1 MKPLRGW
8 LLLVLCC
15 GVALPTSSAATL
27 LQVDAARSHVE
38 FGVHVLWFGKVIG
51 VLDKLSGHVHA
62 LGAGRVQVDL
72 RVDTRALRM
81 QSRDYQRFASGPEF
95 FDSAQYPRIDFRSAP
110 FALATL
116 VSGGTV
122 DGAVTLRGITRNVV
136 FTVLPQPC
144 AALAALQDADAPADS
159 GSSMRAATSGGGAA
173 AVTSAFA
180 ANATMAVAPA
190 VPDSIAAP
198 AVATSMAA
206 DADAAAAA
214 AAVPRDSCRVL
225 ARGDIRRSDFG
236 MRGHRFTVADRIELG
251 LVLRL
256 RRVHAALRDAATARG
271 ASVLSPAAPAS
282 VANPAAVSSAT
293 PPLR

>member
-51 VLDKLSGHVHA
+51 VLGKLSGRVHA

-81 QSRDYQRFASGPEF
+81 QSRDYQHFASGPEF

-116 VSGGTV
+116 ASGGTV

-159 GSSMRAATSGGGAA
+159 GSSMRAATSASGAA
-173 AVTSAFA
+173 AATSALA
-180 ANATMAVAPA
+180 ANAAMAVAPA
-190 VPDSIAAP
+190 VPGSIAVPTA
-198 AVATSMAA
+198 ATSTAA
-206 DADAAAAA
+206 DA

-225 ARGDIRRSDFG
+225 ARGNIRRSDFG

-251 LVLRL
+251 LVLWL
-256 RRVHAALRDAATARG
+256 RRVDAAHDAAPARG
-271 ASVLSPAAPAS
+271 ASVLSPAAAAS
-282 VANPAAVSSAT
+282 VANPAAVSSST
-293 PPLR
+293 PPPR

>member
-51 VLDKLSGHVHA
+51 VLDKLSGRVHA

-144 AALAALQDADAPADS
+144 AALAALQDVDGPADS
-159 GSSMRAATSGGGAA
+159 GGSMRAATSASGAA
-173 AVTSAFA
+173 AATSALAVDA
-180 ANATMAVAPA
+180 AMAVAPA
-190 VPDSIAAP
+190 VSGSIVVPAA
-198 AVATSMAA
+198 ATSTAA
-206 DADAAAAA
+206 DAAA

-225 ARGDIRRSDFG
+225 ARGNIRRSDFG

-251 LVLRL
+251 LVLWL
-256 RRVHAALRDAATARG
+256 RRVDAAHDAAPARG
-271 ASVLSPAAPAS
+271 ASVLSPAAAAS
-282 VANPAAVSSAT
+282 VANPAAVSSST
-293 PPLR
+293 PPPR

>member
-38 FGVHVLWFGKVIG
+38 FGVHVLWFGKIVG
-51 VLDKLSGHVHA
+51 VLDKLSGRVHA

-159 GSSMRAATSGGGAA
+159 GSSMRAATSVSGAA
-173 AVTSAFA
+173 AATSGFA
-180 ANATMAVAPA
+180 VNAAMAVAPA
-190 VPDSIAAP
+190 VPGSIVVPAA
-198 AVATSMAA
+198 ATSTAA
-206 DADAAAAA
+206 DAAV

-225 ARGDIRRSDFG
+225 ARGNIRRSDFG

-251 LVLRL
+251 LVLWL
-256 RRVHAALRDAATARG
+256 RRVDAAHDAAPARG
-271 ASVLSPAAPAS
+271 ASVLSPAAAAS
-282 VANPAAVSSAT
+282 VASPAAAASST

>member
-51 VLDKLSGHVHA
+51 VLDKLSGRVHA

-110 FALATL
+110 FALATIA
-116 VSGGTV
+116 SGGTV

-159 GSSMRAATSGGGAA
+159 GSSMHAATSTSGAA
-173 AVTSAFA
+173 AATSALA
-180 ANATMAVAPA
+180 ANVAMAVAPA
-190 VPDSIAAP
+190 VPGSIAVP
-198 AVATSMAA
+198 AAATSTAA
-206 DADAAAAA
+206 DAAVAVAD
-214 AAVPRDSCRVL
+214 VPRDSCRVL
-225 ARGDIRRSDFG
+225 ARGNIRRSDFG

-251 LVLRL
+251 LVLWL
-256 RRVHAALRDAATARG
+256 RRVEATHDAAPARG
-271 ASVLSPAAPAS
+271 ASMLSPAAAS
-282 VANPAAVSSAT
+282 SST
-293 PPLR
+293 PPPR

>member
-15 GVALPTSSAATL
+15 GVALPTSSAAAL

-38 FGVHVLWFGKVIG
+38 FGVRVLWFGKVIG
-51 VLDKLSGHVHA
+51 VLDKLSGRVHA

-72 RVDTRALRM
+72 RVDARALRM

-159 GSSMRAATSGGGAA
+159 GSSMRSATSGGGAA
-173 AVTSAFA
+173 AATSAA
-180 ANATMAVAPA
+180 SAVMAVAPA
-190 VPDSIAAP
+190 VPGSIAVP
-198 AVATSMAA
+198 AVATSTAA
-206 DADAAAAA
+206 DAAA

-225 ARGDIRRSDFG
+225 ARGNIRRSDFG
-236 MRGHRFTVADRIELG
+236 MRGHSFTIADRIELG

-256 RRVHAALRDAATARG
+256 RRVDVTHDAARARG
-271 ASVLSPAAPAS
+271 ASVLSPAAAAS
-282 VANPAAVSSAT
+282 VANPAAVSSST
-293 PPLR
+293 PPPR

>member
-15 GVALPTSSAATL
+15 GVALQTSSAATL

-51 VLDKLSGHVHA
+51 VLDKLSGRVHA

-159 GSSMRAATSGGGAA
+159 GSSMRAATSASGAA
-173 AVTSAFA
+173 AATSAFA

-190 VPDSIAAP
+190 VPDSIAVP

-206 DADAAAAA
+206 DAAA

-225 ARGDIRRSDFG
+225 ARGNIRRSDFG

-251 LVLRL
+251 LVLWL
-256 RRVHAALRDAATARG
+256 RRVDAAHDAATARG
-271 ASVLSPAAPAS
+271 ASVLSPAAAAS
-282 VANPAAVSSAT
+282 VVNPARASST
-293 PPLR
+293 SPPRG

>member
-51 VLDKLSGHVHA
+51 VLDKLSGRVHA

-81 QSRDYQRFASGPEF
+81 QSRDYQHFASGPEF

-110 FALATL
+110 FALATIA
-116 VSGGTV
+116 SGGTV

-159 GSSMRAATSGGGAA
+159 GSSMRAATSVSGAA
-173 AVTSAFA
+173 AATSGFA
-180 ANATMAVAPA
+180 VNAAMAVAPA
-190 VPDSIAAP
+190 VPGSIVVPAA
-198 AVATSMAA
+198 ATSTA
-206 DADAAAAA
+206 ADAAAAD
-214 AAVPRDSCRVL
+214 VPRDSCRVL
-225 ARGDIRRSDFG
+225 ARGNIRRSDFG
-236 MRGHRFTVADRIELG
+236 MRGHRFTVADRIEMG
-251 LVLRL
+251 LVLWL
-256 RRVHAALRDAATARG
+256 RRVDASHDAASARG
-271 ASVLSPAAPAS
+271 ASVLSPAAAAS
-282 VANPAAVSSAT
+282 VANPAAVSSST
-293 PPLR
+293 PPPR

>member
-51 VLDKLSGHVHA
+51 VLDKLSGRVHA

-159 GSSMRAATSGGGAA
+159 GSSMRAATSVSGAA
-173 AVTSAFA
+173 AATSGFA
-180 ANATMAVAPA
+180 VNAAMAVAPA
-190 VPDSIAAP
+190 VPGSIAVPTA
-198 AVATSMAA
+198 ATSTAA
-206 DADAAAAA
+206 DAAV

-225 ARGDIRRSDFG
+225 ARGNIRRSDFG

-251 LVLRL
+251 LVLWL
-256 RRVHAALRDAATARG
+256 RRVDAAHDAAPARG
-271 ASVLSPAAPAS
+271 ASVLSPAAAAS
-282 VANPAAVSSAT
+282 VANPAAVSSST
-293 PPLR
+293 PPPR

>member
-51 VLDKLSGHVHA
+51 VLDKLSGRVHA

-144 AALAALQDADAPADS
+144 AALAALQDADAPPDS
-159 GSSMRAATSGGGAA
+159 GSSMRAATSASGAA
-173 AVTSAFA
+173 AATSALA
-180 ANATMAVAPA
+180 ANAAMAVAPA
-190 VPDSIAAP
+190 VFGSIVVPAA
-198 AVATSMAA
+198 ATSTAA
-206 DADAAAAA
+206 DAAV

-225 ARGDIRRSDFG
+225 ARGNIRRSDFG

-251 LVLRL
+251 LVLWL
-256 RRVHAALRDAATARG
+256 RRVDAAHDAASARG
-271 ASVLSPAAPAS
+271 ASVLSPAAAAS
-282 VANPAAVSSAT
+282 VANPAAVSSST
-293 PPLR
+293 PPPR

>member
-38 FGVHVLWFGKVIG
+38 FGVHVLWFGKIVG
-51 VLDKLSGHVHA
+51 VLDKLSGRVHA

-144 AALAALQDADAPADS
+144 AALAALQDADAPPDS
-159 GSSMRAATSGGGAA
+159 GGSMRAATSASGAA
-173 AVTSAFA
+173 AATSALA
-180 ANATMAVAPA
+180 ANAAMAVAPA
-190 VPDSIAAP
+190 VSGSIVVPAA
-198 AVATSMAA
+198 ATSTAA
-206 DADAAAAA
+206 DAAV

-225 ARGDIRRSDFG
+225 ARGNIRRSNFG

-251 LVLRL
+251 LVLWL
-256 RRVHAALRDAATARG
+256 RRVDAAHDAAPARG
-271 ASVLSPAAPAS
+271 ASVLSPAAAAS
-282 VANPAAVSSAT
+282 VASPAAVSSST
-293 PPLR
+293 PPPR

>member
-51 VLDKLSGHVHA
+51 VLDKLSGRVHA

-144 AALAALQDADAPADS
+144 AALAALQDADAPAES
-159 GSSMRAATSGGGAA
+159 GSSMRAATSASGAA
-173 AVTSAFA
+173 AATSALA
-180 ANATMAVAPA
+180 ANAAMAVAPA
-190 VPDSIAAP
+190 VPGSIAVP
-198 AVATSMAA
+198 AAATSTA
-206 DADAAAAA
+206 ADAAAADI
-214 AAVPRDSCRVL
+214 PRDSCRVL
-225 ARGDIRRSDFG
+225 ARGNIRRSDFG
-236 MRGHRFTVADRIELG
+236 MHGHRFTVADRIELG
-251 LVLRL
+251 LVLWL
-256 RRVHAALRDAATARG
+256 RRVDAAHDAAPARG
-271 ASVLSPAAPAS
+271 ASVLSPAAAAS
-282 VANPAAVSSAT
+282 VASPAAVSSAT
-293 PPLR
+293 PPSR

>member
-51 VLDKLSGHVHA
+51 VLDKLSGRVHA

-144 AALAALQDADAPADS
+144 AALAALQDADAPAES
-159 GSSMRAATSGGGAA
+159 GSSMRAATSASGAA
-173 AVTSAFA
+173 AATSALA
-180 ANATMAVAPA
+180 ANAAMAVAPA
-190 VPDSIAAP
+190 VSGSIVVPAA
-198 AVATSMAA
+198 ATSTAA
-206 DADAAAAA
+206 DAAV

-225 ARGDIRRSDFG
+225 ARGNIRRSDFG

-251 LVLRL
+251 LVLWL
-256 RRVHAALRDAATARG
+256 RRVDAAHDAAPARG
-271 ASVLSPAAPAS
+271 ASVLSPAAAAS
-282 VANPAAVSSAT
+282 VANPAAVSSST
-293 PPLR
+293 PPPR

>member
-27 LQVDAARSHVE
+27 LQVDAARSHIE

-51 VLDKLSGHVHA
+51 VLDKLSGRVHA

-144 AALAALQDADAPADS
+144 AALAALQDADAPPDS
-159 GSSMRAATSGGGAA
+159 GSSMRAATSASGAA
-173 AVTSAFA
+173 AATSALA
-180 ANATMAVAPA
+180 ANAAMAVAPA
-190 VPDSIAAP
+190 VSGSIVVPAA
-198 AVATSMAA
+198 ATSTAA
-206 DADAAAAA
+206 DAAV

-225 ARGDIRRSDFG
+225 ARGNIRRSDFG

-251 LVLRL
+251 LVLWL
-256 RRVHAALRDAATARG
+256 RRVDAAHDAARARG
-271 ASVLSPAAPAS
+271 ASVLSPAAAAS
-282 VANPAAVSSAT
+282 VANPAAVSSST
-293 PPLR
+293 PPPR

>member
-27 LQVDAARSHVE
+27 LQVDAARSHIE

-51 VLDKLSGHVHA
+51 VLDKLSGRVHA

-144 AALAALQDADAPADS
+144 AALAALQDADAPAES
-159 GSSMRAATSGGGAA
+159 GSSMRAATSASGAA
-173 AVTSAFA
+173 AATSALA
-180 ANATMAVAPA
+180 ANVAMAIAPA
-190 VPDSIAAP
+190 VSGSIVVPAA
-198 AVATSMAA
+198 ATSTAA
-206 DADAAAAA
+206 DAAV

-225 ARGDIRRSDFG
+225 ARGNIRRSDFG

-251 LVLRL
+251 LVLWL
-256 RRVHAALRDAATARG
+256 RRVDAAHDAAPARG
-271 ASVLSPAAPAS
+271 ASVLSPAAAAS
-282 VANPAAVSSAT
+282 VANPAAVSSST
-293 PPLR
+293 PPPR

>member
-15 GVALPTSSAATL
+15 GVALQTSSAATL

-51 VLDKLSGHVHA
+51 VLDKLSGRVHA

-159 GSSMRAATSGGGAA
+159 GSSMRAATSASGAA
-173 AVTSAFA
+173 AATSAFA

-190 VPDSIAAP
+190 VPDSIAVP

-206 DADAAAAA
+206 DAAA

-225 ARGDIRRSDFG
+225 ARGNIRRSDFG

-251 LVLRL
+251 LVLVLWL
-256 RRVHAALRDAATARG
+256 RRVDAAHDAATARG
-271 ASVLSPAAPAS
+271 ASVLSSAAAAS
-282 VANPAAVSSAT
+282 VANPARASST
-293 PPLR
+293 SPPRG

>member
-27 LQVDAARSHVE
+27 LQVDAARSHIE

-51 VLDKLSGHVHA
+51 VLDKLSGRVHA

-144 AALAALQDADAPADS
+144 AALAALQDADAPPDS
-159 GSSMRAATSGGGAA
+159 GSSMRAATSASGAA
-173 AVTSAFA
+173 AATSALA
-180 ANATMAVAPA
+180 ANAAMAVAPA
-190 VPDSIAAP
+190 VSGSIVVPAA
-198 AVATSMAA
+198 ATSTAA
-206 DADAAAAA
+206 DAAV

-225 ARGDIRRSDFG
+225 ARGNIRRSDFG

-251 LVLRL
+251 LVLWL
-256 RRVHAALRDAATARG
+256 RRVDAAHDAAPARG
-271 ASVLSPAAPAS
+271 ASVLSPAAAAS
-282 VANPAAVSSAT
+282 VANPAAVSSST
-293 PPLR
+293 PPPR

>member
-27 LQVDAARSHVE
+27 LQVDAARSHIE

-51 VLDKLSGHVHA
+51 VLDKLSGRVHA

-144 AALAALQDADAPADS
+144 AALAALQDADAPPDS
-159 GSSMRAATSGGGAA
+159 GSSMRAATSASGAA
-173 AVTSAFA
+173 AATSALA
-180 ANATMAVAPA
+180 ANVAMAIAPA
-190 VPDSIAAP
+190 VSGSIVVPAA
-198 AVATSMAA
+198 ATSTAA
-206 DADAAAAA
+206 DAAV

-225 ARGDIRRSDFG
+225 ARGNIRRSDFG

-251 LVLRL
+251 LVLWL
-256 RRVHAALRDAATARG
+256 RRVDAAHDAAPARG
-271 ASVLSPAAPAS
+271 ASVLSPAAAAS
-282 VANPAAVSSAT
+282 VANPAAVSSST
-293 PPLR
+293 PPPR

>member
-51 VLDKLSGHVHA
+51 VLDKLSGRVHA

-159 GSSMRAATSGGGAA
+159 GGSMRAATSASGAA
-173 AVTSAFA
+173 AATSALA
-180 ANATMAVAPA
+180 ANAAMAVAPA
-190 VPDSIAAP
+190 VPGSIVVPAA
-198 AVATSMAA
+198 ATSTA
-206 DADAAAAA
+206 ADAAAAD
-214 AAVPRDSCRVL
+214 VPRDSCRVL
-225 ARGDIRRSDFG
+225 ARGNIRRSDFG

-251 LVLRL
+251 LVLWL
-256 RRVHAALRDAATARG
+256 RRVDAAHDAAPARG
-271 ASVLSPAAPAS
+271 ASVLSPAAAAS
-282 VANPAAVSSAT
+282 VANPAAVSSST
-293 PPLR
+293 PPPR

>member
-15 GVALPTSSAATL
+15 GVALQTSSAATL

-51 VLDKLSGHVHA
+51 VLDKLSGRVHA

-122 DGAVTLRGITRNVV
+122 DGAVTLRGITLNVV

-159 GSSMRAATSGGGAA
+159 GSSMRAATSASGAA
-173 AVTSAFA
+173 AATSAFA

-190 VPDSIAAP
+190 VPDSIAVP

-206 DADAAAAA
+206 DAAA

-225 ARGDIRRSDFG
+225 ARGNIRRSDFG

-251 LVLRL
+251 LVLWL
-256 RRVHAALRDAATARG
+256 RRADAVPRDAATARG
-271 ASVLSPAAPAS
+271 ASVLSPAAAAS
-282 VANPAAVSSAT
+282 VANPARASST
-293 PPLR
+293 SPPRG

>member
-15 GVALPTSSAATL
+15 GVALQTSSAATL

-51 VLDKLSGHVHA
+51 VLDKLSGRVHA

-159 GSSMRAATSGGGAA
+159 GSSMRAATSASGAA
-173 AVTSAFA
+173 AATSAFA

-190 VPDSIAAP
+190 VPDSIAVP

-206 DADAAAAA
+206 DAAA

-225 ARGDIRRSDFG
+225 ARGNIRRSDFG

-251 LVLRL
+251 LVLWL
-256 RRVHAALRDAATARG
+256 RRADAVPRDAATARG
-271 ASVLSPAAPAS
+271 ASVLSPAAAAS
-282 VANPAAVSSAT
+282 VANPARASST
-293 PPLR
+293 SPPRG

>member
-51 VLDKLSGHVHA
+51 VLDKLSGRVHA

-144 AALAALQDADAPADS
+144 AALAALQDADAPPDS
-159 GSSMRAATSGGGAA
+159 GSSMRAATSASGAA
-173 AVTSAFA
+173 AATSALA
-180 ANATMAVAPA
+180 ANAAMAVAPA
-190 VPDSIAAP
+190 VSGSIVVPAA
-198 AVATSMAA
+198 ATSTAA
-206 DADAAAAA
+206 DAAV

-225 ARGDIRRSDFG
+225 ARGNIRRSDFG

-251 LVLRL
+251 LVLWL
-256 RRVHAALRDAATARG
+256 RRVDAAHDAAPARG
-271 ASVLSPAAPAS
+271 ASVLSPAAAAS
-282 VANPAAVSSAT
+282 VANPAAVSSST
-293 PPLR
+293 PPPR

>member
-27 LQVDAARSHVE
+27 LQVDAARSHIE

-51 VLDKLSGHVHA
+51 VLDKLSGRVHA

-144 AALAALQDADAPADS
+144 AALAALQDVDAPADS
-159 GSSMRAATSGGGAA
+159 GSSMRAATSASGAA
-173 AVTSAFA
+173 AATSALA
-180 ANATMAVAPA
+180 ANAAMAVAPA
-190 VPDSIAAP
+190 VSGSIVVPAA
-198 AVATSMAA
+198 ATSTAA
-206 DADAAAAA
+206 DAAV

-225 ARGDIRRSDFG
+225 ARGNIQRSDFG

-251 LVLRL
+251 LVLWL
-256 RRVHAALRDAATARG
+256 RRVDAAHDAAPARG
-271 ASVLSPAAPAS
+271 ASVLSPAAAAS
-282 VANPAAVSSAT
+282 VANPAAVSSST
-293 PPLR
+293 PPPR

>member
-51 VLDKLSGHVHA
+51 VLDKLSGRVHA

-144 AALAALQDADAPADS
+144 AALAALQDADAPPDS
-159 GSSMRAATSGGGAA
+159 GSSMRAATSASGAA
-173 AVTSAFA
+173 AATSALA
-180 ANATMAVAPA
+180 ANAAMAVAPA
-190 VPDSIAAP
+190 VSGSIVVPAA
-198 AVATSMAA
+198 ATSTAA
-206 DADAAAAA
+206 DAAV

-225 ARGDIRRSDFG
+225 ARGNIRRSDFG

-251 LVLRL
+251 LVLWL
-256 RRVHAALRDAATARG
+256 RRVDAAHDAARARG
-271 ASVLSPAAPAS
+271 ASVLSPAAAAS
-282 VANPAAVSSAT
+282 VANPAAVSSST
-293 PPLR
+293 PPPR

>member
-51 VLDKLSGHVHA
+51 VLDKLSGRVHA

-159 GSSMRAATSGGGAA
+159 GSSMRAATSVSGAA
-173 AVTSAFA
+173 AATSGFA
-180 ANATMAVAPA
+180 VNAAMAVAPA
-190 VPDSIAAP
+190 VPGSIVVPAA
-198 AVATSMAA
+198 ATSTA
-206 DADAAAAA
+206 ADAAAAD
-214 AAVPRDSCRVL
+214 VPRDSCRVL
-225 ARGDIRRSDFG
+225 ARGNIRRSDFG

-251 LVLRL
+251 LVLWL
-256 RRVHAALRDAATARG
+256 RRVDAAHDAAPARG
-271 ASVLSPAAPAS
+271 ASVLSPAAAAS
-282 VANPAAVSSAT
+282 VANPAAVSSST
-293 PPLR
+293 PPPR